1 EQNFASKHVKK
12 QGIEEIYQK
21 KSQLEHILLRPD
33 TYIGSVE
40 RETKSMWVYNNE
52 KGMVCRDVSFV
63 PGLYKIFDEI
73 LVNAADNKIR
83 DPKMN
88 VIKVD
93 INSEQNEISIY
104 NNGRGIPVVI
114 HREEKLYVPT
124 LIFGHLLTS
133 SNYNDSE
140 KKVVGGRNGYG
151 AKLCNIFSTM
161 FKVETSSKEYKNS
174 FSQVWRD
181 NMKVAEDP
189 IIKSISGEDFTRIT
203 FRPDLTKFKMTN
215 LDKDIVE
222 LFSRRAYDV
231 AGSSKGVKVFLN
243 GECLPVR
250 GFKSYV
256 DLFIKDKEDENNEP
270 LKLSH
275 EIVNDRWEVAVAL
288 SDKGFQQVSFVN
300 SIATTRGGKHVD
312 YVADQIIA
320 KLVETVKKKSGKS
333 KVDLKP
339 HQIRNHLWIFVNCLI
354 ENPTFDSQTKETMT
368 LQSKN
373 FGSKCLL
380 SDKFFQSTMKIGIVD
395 SILTWIRFKQQTE
408 MDKKLS
414 SKKLSKLKGIPKLED
429 ANDAGTRNSLDCT
442 LILTEGDSA
451 KSLVIAGFGIVGRDK
466 YGVFPLRGKMLNV
479 REAAHKQIMENNEIN
494 NLVKI
499 LGLQYKKKYVSIE
512 DLKTLRYGKL
522 MIMTDQDQDGSHIKG
537 LLINFIHFNWPSLI
551 QLNFLEEFITPIVK
565 VSKGSFKKAFYSLP
579 EFEEWKQAT
588 PNYKSFKIK
597 YYKGL
602 GTSTSEE
609 AKEYFSDMKKHRIK
623 FKYENDDDDKAV
635 ELAFSKKMV
644 DARKDWLTKGMEER
658 RRRRENGER
667 EIYLYEQN
675 THEITYKDFINKEL
689 ILFSNMDNERSIPS
703 LVDGFKPGQ
712 RKVIYTCFKRND
724 KREVKVAQLAGSVGE
739 LSAYHH
745 GEMSLMSTIIN
756 LAQNFVGSNN
766 INLLQPLGQFGTRLQ
781 GGKDAASPRYIFTM
795 LSPLARKLF
804 PTLDDPLLNYMYD
817 DNLRIE
823 PEYYV
828 PIIPMV
834 LVNGAEGIG
843 TGWSTKVPNYDPR
856 AIVENIKRLMRNQE
870 PMEMNPWYK
879 GFQGTII
886 KVDSVK
892 YLINGEV
899 GVLDEKTIEI
909 TELPIRTWTQTY
921 KETILEP
928 MLHGTEKNPALI
940 LDYKEYHTDTTVKF
954 LIQMNERS
962 LESVLNNGIH
972 KEFKLQTTMTAS
984 SMVLFDKN
992 GVLRRYDS
1000 ALEILRE
1007 FFPVRLE
1014 FYVKRKKYY
1023 EGMLEAE
1030 ALKLENQARFI
1041 LEKNDKKIIMEN
1053 IKKKDFIN
1061 VLIQRKYDSDP
1072 VKAWR
1077 LKYNIDFDNKAQ
1089 EEDNENEGEDE
1100 EQATDGKSKESLDA
1114 DQKKFDFDYL
1124 IDMTMRTMLRENV
1137 QELLKKRDGK
1147 KSELEELRKS
1157 TPQMLWERDL
1167 DSFVEE
1173 LDKVEKMEREEA
1185 LKGIKPKK
1193 IGKIAAKGMKLAQVS
1208 DYKPSENADRIE
1220 PRIDYEKYQPKEK
1233 KERKRP
1239 ASKEKKKSSDK
1250 ESDSS
1255 QKVIS
1260 TMFAS
1265 AVASVAASKSKNSD
1279 DEDVTIIDNDQDPSL
1294 EIVSKVK
1301 SKNQPVKKLK
1311 LKQTTINFKPK
1322 YPSKTSGSSVDT
1334 ASISATQEKT
1344 APNEKRKSDEF
1355 DEDSADESFHLKPKK
1370 KIIIESDD
1378 EDDYDENDD
1387 IGDQN
1392 GKTSPLVNERK
1403 LRTTKINYREMFE
1416 DDLDDE
1422 DENITIDD
1430 SSVSSDDLLDS
1441 SND

>member
-1 EQNFASKHVKK
+1 MDDFLSNRPPLKALNSQNEKK
-12 QGIEEIYQK
+12 RDIEEIYQK

-40 RETKSMWVYNNE
+40 KETKQMWVYDSQR
-52 KGMVCRDVSFV
+52 GMVLRDVCYV

-83 DPKMN
+83 DPKMSC
-88 VIKVD
+88 IRID
-93 INSEQNEISIY
+93 INSEDNEISVY

-114 HREEKLYVPT
+114 HKDEKLYVPS

-133 SNYNDSE
+133 SNYNDSD

-161 FKVETSSKEYKNS
+161 FKIETSSREYNNC
-174 FSQVWRD
+174 FTQVWKD
-181 NMKVAEDP
+181 NMKVTEEP
-189 IIKSISGEDFTRIT
+189 IIRPAKGEDFTRVT
-203 FRPDLTKFKMTN
+203 FKPDLKKFKMSH
-215 LDKDIVE
+215 LDKDIVD
-222 LFSRRAYDV
+222 LLSRRAYDV

-250 GFKSYV
+250 GFQSYIN
-256 DLFIKDKEDENNEP
+256 LFIKDKEDENNEP
-270 LKLSH
+270 LKLAH
-275 EIVNDRWEVAVAL
+275 EVVNDRWEIGIAL
-288 SDKGFQQVSFVN
+288 SDKGFQQISFVN

-312 YVADQIIA
+312 HVADQIIA
-320 KLVETVKKKSGKS
+320 KLIENVKKKSGKS

-373 FGSKCLL
+373 FGSKCTP
-380 SDKFFQSTMKIGIVD
+380 SEKFFQSTMKIGIVD

-414 SKKLSKLKGIPKLED
+414 SKKINKLKGIPKLED
-429 ANDAGTRNSLDCT
+429 ANDAGTKNSLDCT

-451 KSLVIAGFGIVGRDK
+451 KSLVIAGFGVVGRDK
-466 YGVFPLRGKMLNV
+466 FGVFPLRGKMLNV
-479 REAAHKQIMENNEIN
+479 REATHKQIMENAEIN
-494 NLVKI
+494 SLVKI
-499 LGLQYKKKYVSIE
+499 LGLQYKKKYNTIE

-551 QLNFLEEFITPIVK
+551 KLNFLEEFITPIVK
-565 VSKGSFKKAFYSLP
+565 VTKGSFKRAFYSLP
-579 EFEEWKQAT
+579 EFEEWKQET
-588 PNYKSFKIK
+588 PNYRTYKIK

-609 AKEYFSDMKKHRIK
+609 AKEYFSDMKRHRIK
-623 FKYENDDDDKAV
+623 FRYDDDGDDKAV

-644 DARKDWLTKGMEER
+644 EARKDWLTSGMEER
-658 RRRRENGER
+658 RRRRENGEK
-667 EIYLYEQN
+667 EIYLYEHN
-675 THEITYKDFINKEL
+675 THEVTYKDFINKEL

-766 INLLQPLGQFGTRLQ
+766 INLLEPHGQFGTRLQ

-804 PTLDDPLLNYMYD
+804 PPLDDPLLAHLYD

-856 AIVENIKRLMRNQE
+856 AIVDNIKRMIRNEE
-870 PMEMNPWYK
+870 PVEMNPWYK
-879 GFQGTII
+879 GFRGTVV
-886 KVDSVK
+886 KVDPMK
-892 YLINGEV
+892 YVINGEV
-899 GVLDEKTIEI
+899 AILDERTIEI
-909 TELPIRTWTQTY
+909 TELPVRTWTQVY
-921 KETILEP
+921 KESILEP
-928 MLHGTEKNPALI
+928 MLHGTEKSPALI
-940 LDYKEYHTDTTVKF
+940 NDYKEYHTDTTIKF
-954 LIQMNERS
+954 LVQMNESS
-962 LESVLNNGIH
+962 LEKVMREGIH
-972 KEFKLQTTMTAS
+972 KEFRLQTSMSIS

-992 GVLRRYDS
+992 GIIRRYESSLD
-1000 ALEILRE
+1000 ILRE
-1007 FFPVRLE
+1007 FFPVRLD
-1014 FYVKRKKYY
+1014 FYVRRKKYY

-1053 IKKKDFIN
+1053 IKKKEFLK
-1061 VLIQRKYDSDP
+1061 VLLERKYDSDP

-1077 LKYNIDFDNKAQ
+1077 KKYNIDQNDTESANNDN
-1089 EEDNENEGEDE
+1089 DE
-1100 EQATDGKSKESLDA
+1100 EVDEQETEEE
-1114 DQKKFDFDYL
+1114 KKYDYDYL

-1137 QELLKKRDGK
+1137 QELLKKRDAK
-1147 KSELEELRKS
+1147 KSELEDLKRS

-1173 LDKVEKMEREEA
+1173 LDRVEKMERETA
-1185 LKGIKPKK
+1185 MKGIKPKK
-1193 IGKIAAKGMKLAQVS
+1193 SAKITAKGLKLTNIA
-1208 DYKPSENADRIE
+1208 DIYKPSEQADRIE
-1220 PRIDYEKYQPKEK
+1220 PKIDFEKYQPKKEK
-1233 KERKRP
+1233 KERVKK
-1239 ASKEKKKSSDK
+1239 STNSNKDKKKDNQSDDGK
-1250 ESDSS
+1250 SPEN
-1255 QKVIS
+1255 QKTI
-1260 TMFAS
+1260 TAMLG
-1265 AVASVAASKSKNSD
+1265 AVAAAVAKTDKKSNAQS
-1279 DEDVTIIDNDQDPSL
+1279 DEDDDDDVV
-1294 EIVSKVK
+1294 EIKPK
-1301 SKNQPVKKLK
+1301 QPANKLK
-1311 LKQTTINFKPK
+1311 LKQTTINFGKAK
-1322 YPSKTSGSSVDT
+1322 DTKLKTFETKQSSSTNND
-1334 ASISATQEKT
+1334 
-1344 APNEKRKSDEF
+1344 KRKSDEF
-1355 DEDSADESFHLKPKK
+1355 DDEVIEKPKK
-1370 KIIIESDD
+1370 TTANKKHKFIISSDED
-1378 EDDYDENDD
+1378 EDSLQELPTPSPKPSLRARRVTNYKQILDNDDDSEDDYDDGDD
-1387 IGDQN
+1387 
-1392 GKTSPLVNERK
+1392 
-1403 LRTTKINYREMFE
+1403 
-1416 DDLDDE
+1416 DDTVL
-1422 DENITIDD
+1422 
-1430 SSVSSDDLLDS
+1430 SDDLIDI
-1441 SND
+1441 DD